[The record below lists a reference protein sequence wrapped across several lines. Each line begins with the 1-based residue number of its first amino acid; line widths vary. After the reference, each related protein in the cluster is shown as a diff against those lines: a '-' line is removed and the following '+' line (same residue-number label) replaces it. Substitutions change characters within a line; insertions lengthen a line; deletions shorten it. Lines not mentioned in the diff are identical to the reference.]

1 MLKQKQKNAKRK
13 LFNFYNLINTFN
25 YTDCKKINYKG
36 FSGVAYCI
44 ERFSNYERIDTQK
57 EFESN
62 IKNIID
68 NFDNVEILKTFCEY
82 APEIKKT
89 WLFISK

>member
-1 MLKQKQKNAKRK
+1 MLKQKQKNTKRK
-13 LFNFYNLINTFN
+13 LFHFYDLINIFN

-44 ERFSNYERIDTQK
+44 ERFSNYERIDSQK
-57 EFESN
+57 EFENN
-62 IKNIID
+62 INKII
-68 NFDNVEILKTFCEY
+68 NSYDNVEILKTFCGY

-89 WLFISK
+89 